1 MDRLKQRE
9 LAALRWLLGQLMFM
23 VSLSGG
29 FALDLGADGLI
40 LASLALTALTC
51 VLPSLF
57 ERVPAAFWKYA
68 PILLLL
74 VIGADFLGSGSDFLP
89 PLFRMVI
96 LLALFRALQIRTP
109 REDLQQLL
117 LTMFL
122 LVITGV
128 LSLEITFGIQLLLYA
143 PLAMSQLF
151 LVNLSIREDGS
162 PRASPDG
169 PVFAKANWGIVF
181 RHASARLDRRTL
193 SAGLV
198 LFVITTGMALGLFIL
213 MPRFDIGAALPF
225 PRLSTDQSLS
235 GFSDNVQ
242 YGDVVSI
249 LNDDSIAMRVDV
261 TGQDPPSHP
270 YWRMVVLDA
279 YYDGGF
285 RVSPAVV
292 RNQRYLQNYA
302 FSGYDL
308 NGRGQP
314 DDSEWTIYLEGGI
327 SAYLPSA
334 DTFKTLRF
342 NNRTGLIAQ
351 DLTRVFLTRE
361 INANTLSI
369 RYEGAR
375 FGGILPFGPMDFQL
389 TRLKPVEVES
399 ADPGYLDEVT
409 YPETLLA
416 YPSGAA
422 NREILDRALRRSG
435 FSPRQSAVEYAE
447 RLVDYLRRDRG
458 YSLEGRIPEGE
469 ADTVLRWI
477 QSGQPGHCE
486 LYAGAFVLV
495 ARYAGFPSRLVTG
508 FAGGDWNGF
517 ENYFM
522 VRNRNAHAWC
532 EIYDQDKGWIR
543 VDPTPGSPGGT
554 VESALATGGLIPDR
568 TWKAYLDSLRVLWFR
583 RVIQFDSQD
592 QALMAE
598 SLKEAGRGGLGWLRE
613 RWKSLREKLD
623 ADLREFHI
631 PARWAGV
638 MVDYLLPLTT
648 VLLLVLLILLLRRWA
663 RQKGFEAIIRDKA
676 GRLLAFRALRRFPEA
691 RHHHQ
696 LLLLRYGP
704 VQSWP
709 ENPHQLLRQ
718 ARKQAPSTS
727 SGQARNQ

>member
-1 MDRLKQRE
+1 LDRLKRRE
-9 LAALRWLLGQLMFM
+9 LVALRWLLGQLMFM
-23 VSLSGG
+23 VSLAGG
-29 FALDLGADGLI
+29 FALDLGAEVLI
-40 LASLALTALTC
+40 LASLALTMLTC
-51 VLPSLF
+51 VIPSIF

-68 PILLLL
+68 PILLLF
-74 VIGADFLGSGSDFLP
+74 VIGADFLTSGRDFLP

-96 LLALFRALQIRTP
+96 LLTLFRALQIRTP

-122 LVITGV
+122 LILTGV

-151 LVNLSIREDGS
+151 LVNLSTREDGS
-162 PRASPDG
+162 PRNLPDG
-169 PVFAKANWGIVF
+169 PVFRNANWGIVF

-193 SAGLV
+193 SAGFV
-198 LFVITTGMALGLFIL
+198 LFIVTTGMALGLFIL

-235 GFSDNVQ
+235 GFSDNVK

-261 TGQDPPSHP
+261 AGQDPPSHP

-292 RNQRYLQNYA
+292 RNQRFLQNYI

-308 NGRGQP
+308 NGRGQA
-314 DDSEWTIYLEGGI
+314 DDSKWTIYLEGGI
-327 SAYLPSA
+327 SAYLPTA
-334 DTFKTLRF
+334 DTFRSLRF
-342 NNRTGLIAQ
+342 NSRTNLIAQ
-351 DLTRVFLTRE
+351 DLTRVFLGRE
-361 INANTLSI
+361 VNANTLSI

-375 FGGILPFGPMDFQL
+375 FDGVLPFGPMDFQL
-389 TRLKPVEVES
+389 TRLTPIGIDASE
-399 ADPGYLDEVT
+399 PTYLDEVT
-409 YPETLLA
+409 YPETLLI
-416 YPSGAA
+416 YPTGEA
-422 NREILDRALRRSG
+422 NQEILDRALRRSG
-435 FSPRQSAVEYAE
+435 YSPRQSAMEYAA

-458 YSLEGRIPEGE
+458 YSLQGRIPEGE
-469 ADTVLRWI
+469 ADTVLRWV

-486 LYAGAFVLV
+486 LYAGAFVLI
-495 ARYAGFPSRLVTG
+495 ARYAGFPCRLVTG

-532 EIYDQDKGWIR
+532 EIYDRDKGWIR
-543 VDPTPGSPGGT
+543 VDPTPGSVGGT

-568 TWKAYLDSLRVLWFR
+568 TWKAYLDSLRILWFR
-583 RVIQFDSQD
+583 RVIQFDSTD

-598 SLKEAGRGGLGWLRE
+598 SLKEAGRGGLGWLKE
-613 RWKSLREKLD
+613 RWKVLREKLD

-631 PARWAGV
+631 PARWAAV
-638 MVDYLLPLTT
+638 MVDFLLPLTSIL
-648 VLLLVLLILLLRRWA
+648 VLVLLFLLLRRWS
-663 RQKGFEAIIRDKA
+663 RQRGFEAIIRDKA
-676 GRLLAFRALRRFPEA
+676 GRLLSLRALRRLPQDS
-691 RHHHQ
+691 HHHV

-704 VQSWP
+704 VESWP
-709 ENPHQLLRQ
+709 ANPEHSIRQ
-718 ARKQAPSTS
+718 ARRAKPATF
-727 SGQARNQ
+727 R